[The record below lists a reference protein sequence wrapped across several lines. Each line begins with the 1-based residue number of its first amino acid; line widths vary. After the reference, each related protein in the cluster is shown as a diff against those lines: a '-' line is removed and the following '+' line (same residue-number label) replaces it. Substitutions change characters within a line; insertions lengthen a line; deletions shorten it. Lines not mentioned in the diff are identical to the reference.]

1 MFQQKEIKSMRRFAS
16 ALCMATTVTFS
27 GMAVATDSA
36 EVNSPPAKPRKPLL
50 AKSEMIRSVAEVV
63 SIDMSHRSIT
73 LKRDDGNTLTVV
85 AGPAVKNLA
94 QIQVGDFV
102 VAQYG
107 RALAVSL
114 KKGTG
119 VRSATETENGNT
131 AKPGEKPS
139 ASGKRTLVIV
149 ADIIAIDDK
158 KGLATLKG
166 PKGNV
171 VDVMVKDLKS
181 LAAVQVG
188 DQVELAYTEALA
200 ISVKPAKT
208 KK

>member
-1 MFQQKEIKSMRRFAS
+1 MFQPKENKSMHRIS
-16 ALCMATTVTFS
+16 TALCMATAIALS
-27 GMAVATDSA
+27 GPVVAA
-36 EVNSPPAKPRKPLL
+36 ESNGEAPPAKPRKPLV
-50 AKSEMIRSVAEVV
+50 AKAELIRSVAEVV
-63 SIDMSHRSIT
+63 AVDMPLRTLT

-94 QIQVGDFV
+94 QIRVGDFV

-107 RALAVSL
+107 RALAISL
-114 KKGTG
+114 KKGPG
-119 VRSATETENGNT
+119 PRSATEAENGSA
-131 AKPGEKPS
+131 AKPGAKP
-139 ASGKRTLVIV
+139 AMSGQRSRVIV

-166 PKGNV
+166 LKDNV
-171 VDVMVKDLKS
+171 VDVKVKDRKS

-188 DQVELAYTEALA
+188 DQVELTYTEAVA

-208 KK
+208 RK

>member
-1 MFQQKEIKSMRRFAS
+1 MRRISS
-16 ALCMATTVTFS
+16 ALCLAAAIALSAPV
-27 GMAVATDSA
+27 VAADSNGEA
-36 EVNSPPAKPRKPLL
+36 PPAKPRKPLA
-50 AKSEMIRSVAEVV
+50 AKTEMIRSVAEVV
-63 SIDMSHRSIT
+63 AIDMALRTVT

-114 KKGTG
+114 KKAPGP
-119 VRSATETENGNT
+119 RSATETENGST
-131 AKPGEKPS
+131 AKPGAKP
-139 ASGKRTLVIV
+139 AMGGRRTLVIV

-166 PKGNV
+166 PKENV
-171 VDVMVKDLKS
+171 VDVKVQDRKS
-181 LAAVQVG
+181 LAAVRVG
-188 DQVELAYTEALA
+188 DQVELTYTEAVA

-208 KK
+208 RR

>member
-1 MFQQKEIKSMRRFAS
+1 MRRFAS
-16 ALCMATTVTFS
+16 ALCMVAATTFS
-27 GMAVATDSA
+27 GTALAADSTG
-36 EVNSPPAKPRKPLL
+36 ETPPPAKPRKPLP

-63 SIDMSHRSIT
+63 AIDMAHRSVT

-85 AGPAVKNLA
+85 AGSAVKNLA
-94 QIQVGDFV
+94 QLQVGDFV

-107 RALAVSL
+107 RAQAVSL
-114 KKGTG
+114 KKG
-119 VRSATETENGNT
+119 VRMNGATEAKNGLT
-131 AKPGEKPS
+131 AQPEKAS
-139 ASGKRTLVIV
+139 AASSGRILVIV

-166 PKGNV
+166 SKENV
-171 VDVMVKDLKS
+171 VDVMVKDRKS

-188 DQVELAYTEALA
+188 DQVELAYTEAVA
-200 ISVKPAKT
+200 ISIKPAKT